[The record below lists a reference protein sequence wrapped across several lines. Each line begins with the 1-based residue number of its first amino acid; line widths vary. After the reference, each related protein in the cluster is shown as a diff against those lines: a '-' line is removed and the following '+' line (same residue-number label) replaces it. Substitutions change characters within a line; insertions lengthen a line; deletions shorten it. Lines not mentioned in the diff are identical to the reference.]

1 MNEFIGLIVIFVTAV
16 VLVFV
21 VEIITMIVIK
31 FRQKKSIV
39 LNQPP
44 YKNVLSNGDISFY
57 LEKIE
62 HNPYT
67 GQPMVMTFKSNF
79 VPFKTAKNF
88 IEENDENYLT
98 HNFTEYNDVI
108 FDYKYKND
116 VFSIVKAD
124 YDICNSERRVSI
136 VLTIANL
143 PILKKYINEKN
154 KNNFNYWLENFKWHS
169 FCEQE
174 TKFL

>member
-21 VEIITMIVIK
+21 IEIITMIVIK

-39 LNQPP
+39 LNHPS
-44 YKNVLSNGDISFY
+44 YNNVLSNGDISFR

-62 HNPYT
+62 YNPYT
-67 GQPMVMTFKSNF
+67 GKPMVMTFKSNF

-108 FDYKYKND
+108 FDHKYKND

-124 YDICNSERRVSI
+124 YDIEREVSM

-143 PILKKYINEKN
+143 PILKNYIKEKN
-154 KNNFNYWLENFKWHS
+154 KNKINYSFENFKWHS
-169 FCEQE
+169 FCKQE
-174 TKFL
+174 TKF